1 MRKRSK
7 YRPKGVRLDNMA
19 WLIQGMAPLRHN
31 QHAIDLKVKN
41 HNALTEV
48 VQGRGNREQ
57 IDVLIAAM
65 NMAEAL
71 YRVNPDLGLQYSPE
85 VKAAQDAI
93 HSMGKRGIEKGRF
106 LFTGPEMVAM
116 NAGMEVHDAQLEVCT
131 IAELE
136 KALDLVA
143 MEIRHK
149 RARPIA

>member
-19 WLIQGMAPLRHN
+19 WLIQGMAALRHN

-65 NMAEAL
+65 NMSEAL

-136 KALDLVA
+136 KALILVA
-143 MEIRHK
+143 NEIRHK

>member
-93 HSMGKRGIEKGRF
+93 FNMGKRGIEKGRF